1 MYSLKPIDITLSE
14 IMSSTPSSQARGLG
28 NRSANFVRRITQTPQ
43 RLDTSGLSRTEKLK
57 LANKLSND
65 NIDLYMLLYAY
76 GMFLAIIIV
85 IVFLYRYKLES
96 PHEFPGDIGD
106 SSSIWSK
113 FVNWLFLQ
121 PNSGTHPACDKG
133 RPAITDSVQPTCEEA
148 NRMFTNGSGTKGDGL
163 C

>member
-1 MYSLKPIDITLSE
+1 
-14 IMSSTPSSQARGLG
+14 MSSTPSSQARGLG
-28 NRSANFVRRITQTPQ
+28 NRSSNFIRRITQTPQ

-65 NIDLYMLLYAY
+65 NIDLFMLVYAY
-76 GMFLAIIIV
+76 FIFLAVIIV
-85 IVFLYRYKLES
+85 IVFLYRYKEES
-96 PHEFPGDIGD
+96 PHRFSGDIRD
-106 SSSIWSK
+106 ESHWMR

-133 RPAITDSVQPTCEEA
+133 RPAITPTSQPTCEEA